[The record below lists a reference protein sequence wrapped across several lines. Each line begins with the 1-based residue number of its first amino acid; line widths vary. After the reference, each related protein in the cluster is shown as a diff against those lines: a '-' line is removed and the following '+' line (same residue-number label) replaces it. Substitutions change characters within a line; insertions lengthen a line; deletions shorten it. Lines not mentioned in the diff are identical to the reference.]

1 MLLTSF
7 IITVFWAA
15 SFPGTGTEGRIQREG
30 MGTGP
35 GVRPGKV
42 NPTQPL
48 PLTEPPHPRN
58 EQVNKTPYHLRAR
71 TADPTPK
78 ACSHRKWP
86 GSSRQGRSP
95 TAETVG
101 RPEAR
106 PVLLE
111 QQQQ

>member
-1 MLLTSF
+1 
-7 IITVFWAA
+7 
-15 SFPGTGTEGRIQREG
+15 

-48 PLTEPPHPRN
+48 PLTEPPHPGN
-58 EQVNKTPYHLRAR
+58 EQGDKTLYHPRAII
-71 TADPTPK
+71 ADPTPK
-78 ACSHRKWP
+78 ARSHRKWP

-101 RPEAR
+101 RAEAR
-106 PVLLE
+106 PVLQE
-111 QQQQ
+111 QQQL

>member
-1 MLLTSF
+1 
-7 IITVFWAA
+7 
-15 SFPGTGTEGRIQREG
+15 

-42 NPTQPL
+42 NPTQTL

-78 ACSHRKWP
+78 ARSHRKWP

-95 TAETVG
+95 TAETV
-101 RPEAR
+101 RRAEAR
-106 PVLLE
+106 PVLQE
-111 QQQQ
+111 QQQL